1 MWPID
6 QLYIE
11 LGLDYF
17 LLSLL
22 KFTLLSRK
30 IIIVEVPDEY
40 LKKILGY
47 GSSEAEIIDRSRNK
61 KIHIGMITQIIWKL
75 LKTVVIFA
83 DM

>member
-1 MWPID
+1 M
-6 QLYIE
+6 
-11 LGLDYF
+11 
-17 LLSLL
+17 
-22 KFTLLSRK
+22 
-30 IIIVEVPDEY
+30 IIVEVPDEY

-47 GSSEAEIIDRSRNK
+47 GSSEAEMIDRSRNK